1 MNFKR
6 LLVAAILSLSLVGC
20 ASNSGNSNGSYSGD
34 PEPAP
39 KNKLL
44 IDVCDFLET
53 RGVKVESVPYFGT
66 VSDDK
71 VLYADS
77 FAGDD
82 EYAAYYE
89 FVLKG
94 DVVDAALAAFKAD
107 EWTVPTE
114 QSEYGYECVN
124 KDETIEIDIGFLTE
138 ADEDVPAGTS
148 FVVYSYADIT
158 GGGEEYDDICGEIA
172 LAIATNIYGDDQAA
186 IEENM
191 VVFLFYY
198 YVYVTVDGTDL
209 VAAVNS
215 GVSYLPTGYTQLE
228 EITTGTETEEDGSTY
243 DYACAY
249 YAYDGGV
256 IVEILSYLSEE
267 EGKTDIVFTVAF
279 DDESY
284 EDEDGEETSDLI
296 YEEVENQDGSITVN
310 IDFSKLGN
318 QGVFEGCASWDWTVG
333 ITHSA
338 DSYNAPTYLDNGEAL
353 RLYHETGLMFL
364 VESEFRIVEIKFT
377 SISASSKTILVDDT
391 NLIVTN
397 GTYAVNNNEVTIT
410 PEEDKTEVNMDL
422 NIGSSGH
429 IAFSTLSFT
438 YIAR

>member
-1 MNFKR
+1 MYFKR
-6 LLVAAILSLSLVGC
+6 LLIATALSLSLVGC
-20 ASNSGNSNGSYSGD
+20 ASKGGASGGG
-34 PEPAP
+34 EPKA
-39 KNKLL
+39 KTKLFTD
-44 IDVCDFLET
+44 IADFLET
-53 RGVKVESVPYFGT
+53 RGVT
-66 VSDDK
+66 VTALNYIDSISDDK
-71 VLYADS
+71 VIYTDS
-77 FAGDD
+77 FAGDS
-82 EYAAYYE
+82 EYYPYFE
-89 FVLKG
+89 FTVEG
-94 DVVDAALAAFKAD
+94 DVVEEALAALKTA
-107 EWTVPTE
+107 EWTVPDE
-114 QSEYGYECVN
+114 ASEYGYECIN
-124 KDETIEIDIGFLTE
+124 KEETIEVDITYN
-138 ADEDVPAGTS
+138 DEDDLEYDVHAGTD
-148 FVVYSYADIT
+148 FVIYSYADIT
-158 GGGEEYDDICGEIA
+158 GGEEYDDVCGEIA
-172 LAIATNIYGDDQAA
+172 SAIATNIYGDDQAA

-209 VAAVNS
+209 VAAVNG

-256 IVEILSYLSEE
+256 VVEVLSYLSEE

-284 EDEDGEETSDLI
+284 EDEDGGETSELI

>member
-1 MNFKR
+1 MYFKR
-6 LLVAAILSLSLVGC
+6 LLIATALSLSLVGC
-20 ASNSGNSNGSYSGD
+20 ASKGGASGGG
-34 PEPAP
+34 EPKA
-39 KNKLL
+39 KTKLFTD
-44 IDVCDFLET
+44 IADFLET
-53 RGVKVESVPYFGT
+53 RGVT
-66 VSDDK
+66 VTALSYIDSISDDK
-71 VLYADS
+71 VIYTDS
-77 FAGDD
+77 FAGDS
-82 EYAAYYE
+82 EYYPYFE
-89 FVLKG
+89 FTVEG
-94 DVVDAALAAFKAD
+94 DVVEEALAALKTA
-107 EWTVPTE
+107 EWTVPDE
-114 QSEYGYECVN
+114 ASEYGYECIN
-124 KDETIEIDIGFLTE
+124 KEETIEVDITYN
-138 ADEDVPAGTS
+138 DEDDLEYDVHAGTD
-148 FVVYSYADIT
+148 FVIYSYADIT
-158 GGGEEYDDICGEIA
+158 GGEEYDDVCGEIA

-209 VAAVNS
+209 VAAVNG

-256 IVEILSYLSEE
+256 VVEVLSYLSEE

-284 EDEDGEETSDLI
+284 EDEDGGETSELI